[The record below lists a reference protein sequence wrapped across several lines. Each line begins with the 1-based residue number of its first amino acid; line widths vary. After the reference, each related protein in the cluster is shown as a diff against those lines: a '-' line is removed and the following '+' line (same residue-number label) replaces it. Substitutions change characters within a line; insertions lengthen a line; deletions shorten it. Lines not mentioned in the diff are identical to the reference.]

1 MARFYV
7 IDRLVQKCISLF
19 LSTKSLSYNKEML
32 MLIFN
37 FVYSEIFKVTVP
49 EHYTVL
55 SEKFSGKSLFGCDID
70 GVENTI

>member
-1 MARFYV
+1 
-7 IDRLVQKCISLF
+7 
-19 LSTKSLSYNKEML
+19 